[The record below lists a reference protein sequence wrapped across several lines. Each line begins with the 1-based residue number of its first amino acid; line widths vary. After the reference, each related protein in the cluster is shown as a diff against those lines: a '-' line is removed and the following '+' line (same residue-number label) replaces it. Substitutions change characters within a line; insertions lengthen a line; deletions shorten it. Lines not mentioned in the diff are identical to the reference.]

1 MSSSSTPAS
10 NETTL
15 YGDFP
20 TYLVSQ
26 RASSAQA
33 TSAIS
38 VAISSGYN
46 SAQVQ
51 ALASALQEVGNT
63 LIALGYWKGSA

>member
-1 MSSSSTPAS
+1 MSIASSDFT
-10 NETTL
+10 TTL
-15 YGDFP
+15 YGNYP
-20 TYLVSQ
+20 TYLTSQ
-26 RASSAQA
+26 RASSVQA

-38 VAISSGYN
+38 VAISATYN

-51 ALASALQEVGNT
+51 ALASALQEVTAT

>member
-1 MSSSSTPAS
+1 MSSSNSPAV

-15 YGDFP
+15 YGQFP
-20 TYLVSQ
+20 EYLVSQ
-26 RASSAQA
+26 RASSVQA

-38 VAISSGYN
+38 VAISATYN

-51 ALASALQEVGNT
+51 ALASCLQEVSAT